1 MAKKDE
7 ERQKQ
12 KANRRINK
20 LSSFVQSNLD
30 KLYSSTFY
38 SQPSNK
44 YDLDTIKS
52 KLDDSIDNIVLSN
65 KDNTGKATMSSL
77 YSRAMQYNDKDSTKD
92 KESKTLETLL
102 NDNAM
107 LDSGMLGFINDTTT
121 IFDYDNKID
130 TVLKYMPKLEEA
142 LECRKDNVLSAD
154 HFSKDFINVIN
165 NNCSGNIESYN
176 EHIKD
181 IKEKYEFQELAEK
194 IYDNA
199 SKYGEQ
205 FVYIVPTKKAIARL
219 LSSKKQGLL
228 RADLNLKEGK
238 FYNEETGYS
247 VPLDPINESAVIK
260 EDGIKKSDS
269 PNKITL
275 EDIQKSGFDGLQ
287 IEIDKSGMISSVV
300 EEAMKYQKVS
310 KYVNE
315 MSLNFNEEVDYSIIT
330 EAGKQISDV
339 TNSERVSDKVKGR
352 FDKTIKDD
360 LSFDNF
366 DYRGQDGL
374 IDKNTSKNGKSKK
387 DRTIEV
393 PGTIV
398 RLLER
403 KRVIPLYIENKCFG
417 YYYIETEGQ
426 YNPVG
431 DYDRMQDPT
440 MSLKGSNS
448 ILSTN
453 SMTDQANKQNSILR
467 YISNQISQF
476 IDANFVNS
484 NQDLRDEI
492 YMILKYN
499 EQNNISR
506 LNKMKVTFIPPD
518 DMEHVYFKMHDETH
532 RGISDLHKALF
543 PATLY
548 SAMYI
553 TNCIWTMTRSQDKRV
568 YYVKQTVDT
577 NISKTLLNTIDQI
590 KKGNMNIRQIENINH
605 ILNITG
611 QFNDYV
617 IPKNSSGEAPIEMEV
632 MNGQQ
637 IDFKT
642 ELMTT
647 LEEMA
652 VNSTDVPM
660 EMIQMRQ
667 SVEYATQLSMSS
679 SKFLRKVY
687 NRQSKY
693 QKNLTRIFN
702 KLYNNEY
709 DDSITLE
716 VKLPPPMFLN
726 ITNTNQMI
734 TNVTDYSASV
744 ADIMV
749 DDTDEDVKK
758 YVIREIN
765 KANLGSY
772 LDIDNLEQIVARA
785 KQLAARDN
793 NDNNQE
799 E

>member
-181 IKEKYEFQELAEK
+181 IKDKYEFQELAEK

-260 EDGIKKSDS
+260 EDGIKKSND
-269 PNKITL
+269 PNRITL
-275 EDIQKSGFDGLQ
+275 EDIQKSGLDGLQ

-300 EEAMKYQKVS
+300 EEVMKYQKVS
-310 KYVNE
+310 KSINE
-315 MSLNFNEEVDYSIIT
+315 MALNFNEEVDYSVIT
-330 EAGKQISDV
+330 EAGKEISDV
-339 TNSERVSDKVKGR
+339 TNSERISDKVKGR

-374 IDKNTSKNGKSKK
+374 IDKSTSKNGKSKK

-518 DMEHVYFKMHDETH
+518 DMEHVYFKMNDETH

-617 IPKNSSGEAPIEMEV
+617 IPKNSSGETPIEMEV
-632 MNGQQ
+632 MSGQQ

-709 DDSITLE
+709 DDNITLE

-749 DDTDEDVKK
+749 DDEDDNVKK

-772 LDIDNLEQIVARA
+772 LDIDNLEEIVARA

>member
-181 IKEKYEFQELAEK
+181 IKDKYEFQELAEK

-269 PNKITL
+269 PNRITL

-315 MSLNFNEEVDYSIIT
+315 MSLNFNEEVDYSVIT
-330 EAGKQISDV
+330 EAGKEISDI

-518 DMEHVYFKMHDETH
+518 DMEHVYFKMNDETH

-617 IPKNSSGEAPIEMEV
+617 IPKNSSGETPIEMEV
-632 MNGQQ
+632 MSGQQ

-709 DDSITLE
+709 DDNITLE

-749 DDTDEDVKK
+749 DDEDDNVKK

-772 LDIDNLEQIVARA
+772 LDIDNLEEIVARA

>member
-7 ERQKQ
+7 EKAKQ

-20 LSSFVQSNLD
+20 LGTFIQNNLD
-30 KLYSSTFY
+30 KLYTSTYY

-44 YDLDTIKS
+44 KDLNDIKS
-52 KLDDSIDNIVLSN
+52 KLDDSIDNIVSAN

-77 YSRAMQYNDKDSTKD
+77 YSRAMKSSDGKLKGTEGEAARS
-92 KESKTLETLL
+92 LEQIL
-102 NDNAM
+102 NDDTIMDA
-107 LDSGMLGFINDTTT
+107 GMLGFINDTTS

-130 TVLKYMPKLEEA
+130 SILKYMPKLEEA
-142 LECRKDNVLSAD
+142 LDCRKDNVLSAD
-154 HFSKDFINVIN
+154 HFSKDFINVISD
-165 NNCSGNIESYN
+165 NCSGNEASYN
-176 EHIKD
+176 ERIKNIKD
-181 IKEKYEFQELAEK
+181 IYNFQELSEK

-205 FVYIVPTKKAIARL
+205 FVYIVPYEKAVARL
-219 LSSKKQGLL
+219 LSSKNKGLI
-228 RADLNLKEGK
+228 RADLNLKESK
-238 FYNEETGYS
+238 IINEDTGYS
-247 VPLDPINESAVIK
+247 FELDTINENSSITTNDIK
-260 EDGIKKSDS
+260 
-269 PNKITL
+269 T
-275 EDIQKSGFDGLQ
+275 SGFDGLKV
-287 IEIDKSGMISSVV
+287 ELNKSGMITSLIEEVVKYEKSVN
-300 EEAMKYQKVS
+300 S
-310 KYVNE
+310 LNE
-315 MSLNFNEEVDYSIIT
+315 MALNFNEEVDYSVVN
-330 EAGKQISDV
+330 EAGNKLSKIVNSGRISD
-339 TNSERVSDKVKGR
+339 NVKGR
-352 FDKTIKDD
+352 FDKTVDD
-360 LSFDNF
+360 ELSFDNF

-374 IDKNTSKNGKSKK
+374 IDKNKKTSKKEK
-387 DRTIEV
+387 TINV

-398 RLLER
+398 KLLER
-403 KRVIPLYIENKCFG
+403 KSVIPIYIEDKCFG

-453 SMTDQANKQNSILR
+453 SATDQSSKQNGILR
-467 YISNQISQF
+467 YLSNQISQF
-476 IDANFVNS
+476 IDANFINS
-484 NQDLRDEI
+484 NQDLRNEI

-506 LNKMKVTFIPPD
+506 LNKIKVTFIPPD
-518 DMEHVYFKMHDETH
+518 DMEHVYFKMHDQTH

-577 NISKTLLNTIDQI
+577 NISKTLLSTIDQI
-590 KKGNMNIRQIENINH
+590 KKGNMNIRQIENINN
-605 ILNITG
+605 IMNITG

-617 IPKNSSGEAPIEMEV
+617 IPKNSSGEQPIEFEV
-632 MNGQQ
+632 MQGQN
-637 IDFKT
+637 IEFKS

-647 LEEMA
+647 LEEA
-652 VNSTDVPM
+652 AINSTDVPM

-667 SVEYATQLSMSS
+667 SVEYASQLSMSS

-693 QKNLTRIFN
+693 QNNLTRIFN

-709 DDSITLE
+709 NDNLTFK

-734 TNVTDYSASV
+734 TNVTDYSQSV
-744 ADIMV
+744 AEIMV
-749 DDTDEDVKK
+749 DDEDENVKK

-765 KANLGSY
+765 KSNLGSY
-772 LDIDNLEQIVARA
+772 LDIENLENIVAKA
-785 KQLAARDN
+785 KQAARRDN
-793 NDNNQE
+793 NDNNPE
-799 E
+799 